1 MAKEK
6 PDGLKDYKPVYVIEE
21 KAEDGRLLA
30 RGKFKHGMLIKGVK
44 HLDFEMVEALSE
56 DNFNAEKDASAN
68 NVLTFNGALMALQLR
83 KVGTFDGPFTL
94 DLIGRLKPGD
104 YNRLRA
110 AQMELDV
117 LGEGE

>member
-1 MAKEK
+1 MAAKK
-6 PDGLKDYKPVYVIEE
+6 QDSLKDYKPVYVVEDR
-21 KAEDGRLLA
+21 ADDGRLLA
-30 RGKFKHGMLIKGVK
+30 RGKFKHGMAIAGVK
-44 HLDFEMVEALSE
+44 HMDFEMVEALSS
-56 DNFNAEKDASAN
+56 DNFEAEKDVSAN

-83 KVGTFDGPFTL
+83 KVGTFSGPFTL